1 MDAAPFPVRRLLERI
16 FSMPNDDLMTIWLC
30 VLEKVQE
37 SLSKLACEK
46 WLSPVKPIRLDDEA
60 LELAAPNDFV
70 CDWISGRYLPI
81 LEDAVKDVLGSP
93 RAIRLYSLDLPEDS
107 HEDAPTEES
116 DVPKKIQKAEKA
128 AKGRKKPEADA
139 RGEDASVQPSLLEAQ
154 EPESLSPSPK
164 SNGRG
169 KGVADLPSPI
179 APGDASTLNPKYT
192 FDTFVT
198 GKSNQ
203 LAHAASV
210 SVAENPGHGYN
221 PLFLYGGVG
230 LGKTHLMHAIGHRI
244 LANHPEMRVLYV
256 SSEKFTNELINSIR
270 DGHPEKFR
278 DKYRTIDVLMVDDI
292 QFISGKTSTQEEFF
306 HTFNTLHDAGKQII
320 LSSDRPPKE
329 VEKLEDRLRSR
340 FEWGLITDIQA
351 PDLETRI
358 AILRKKAMVDHLD
371 VPNDVMFSI
380 ANRIDTNIR
389 ELEGALTRVVAYASL
404 MRQPIT
410 TELAVQALK
419 DLFPDSGSK
428 EVTLEVIQEIVAS
441 YFQIQVSDL
450 HSKKRS
456 RSIAF
461 PRQVAMYLCREL
473 TESSLPAIGQFFG
486 GRDHTTVLH
495 AYDKIV
501 KEKATDDK
509 LEKTLQELVAR
520 IQKM

>member
-1 MDAAPFPVRRLLERI
+1 
-16 FSMPNDDLMTIWLC
+16 MPNPPEELQTTWLRI
-30 VLEKVQE
+30 LEKVQE
-37 SLSKLACEK
+37 SLSKVACEK
-46 WLSPVKPIRLDDEA
+46 WLAPVRPLRLNEA
-60 LELAAPNDFV
+60 ELELAAPNDFAK
-70 CDWISGRYLPI
+70 DWILNRYVPI
-81 LEDAVKDVLGSP
+81 LEDAVSDVLGSP
-93 RAIRLYSLDLPEDS
+93 RKITLISLDLPQATDEDAPEAERAVS
-107 HEDAPTEES
+107 RKVQKAERAAKSRRSSASADAVHEDAPVQTTLLDAVPDEEGLAAAGS
-116 DVPKKIQKAEKA
+116 PVKGARGKA
-128 AKGRKKPEADA
+128 A
-139 RGEDASVQPSLLEAQ
+139 
-154 EPESLSPSPK
+154 
-164 SNGRG
+164 
-169 KGVADLPSPI
+169 ADLPSPI

-192 FDTFVT
+192 FETFVT

-210 SVAENPGHGYN
+210 SVAENPGRGYN

-244 LANHPEMRVLYV
+244 LASHPEMRVLYV

-270 DGHPEKFR
+270 DGHPERFR

-306 HTFNTLHDAGKQII
+306 HTFNALHDAGKQII

-329 VEKLEDRLRSR
+329 VEKLEERLRSR

-358 AILRKKAMVDHLD
+358 AILRKKAMVDQID

-404 MRQPIT
+404 TKQPVT
-410 TELAVQALK
+410 TELVAEALK
-419 DLFPDSGSK
+419 DLFPAGGQR
-428 EVTLEVIQEIVAS
+428 EVTLEIIQEIVAS
-441 YFQIQVSDL
+441 YFQIPVDDL

-456 RSIAF
+456 RNIAF
-461 PRQVAMYLCREL
+461 PRQIAMYLCREL
-473 TESSLPAIGQFFG
+473 TESSLPSIGQFFG

-495 AYDKIV
+495 AYDKIKTE
-501 KEKATDDK
+501 KETDDK
-509 LEKTLQELVAR
+509 LGKILTELVAR

>member
-1 MDAAPFPVRRLLERI
+1 
-16 FSMPNDDLMTIWLC
+16 MPNPPEELQVTWLHI
-30 VLEKVQE
+30 LEKVQE
-37 SLSKLACEK
+37 SLSKSACEK
-46 WLSPVKPIRLDDEA
+46 WLAPVRPLRLDGGE
-60 LELAAPNDFV
+60 LELAAPNDFTK
-70 CDWISGRYLPI
+70 DWILNRYVPI
-81 LEDAVKDVLGSP
+81 LEDAVSDVLGSP
-93 RAIRLYSLDLPEDS
+93 RKITLISLDLPQATDEDAPEAERAVS
-107 HEDAPTEES
+107 RKVQKAERAAKGSRRSTAGVSADAVHEDAPVQTTLLSADDEEEAS
-116 DVPKKIQKAEKA
+116 ALSASSSGQG
-128 AKGRKKPEADA
+128 KGT
-139 RGEDASVQPSLLEAQ
+139 
-154 EPESLSPSPK
+154 
-164 SNGRG
+164 RG
-169 KGVADLPSPI
+169 KGAADLPSPI

-192 FDTFVT
+192 FETFVT

-210 SVAENPGHGYN
+210 SVAENPGRGYN

-244 LANHPEMRVLYV
+244 LASHPEMRVLYV

-270 DGHPEKFR
+270 DGHPERFR

-306 HTFNTLHDAGKQII
+306 HTFNALHDAGKQII

-329 VEKLEDRLRSR
+329 VEKLEERLRSR

-358 AILRKKAMVDHLD
+358 AILRKKAMVDQID

-404 MRQPIT
+404 TKQPVT
-410 TELAVQALK
+410 TELVAEALK
-419 DLFPDSGSK
+419 DLFPAGGER
-428 EVTLEVIQEIVAS
+428 EVTLEIIQEIVAS
-441 YFQIQVSDL
+441 YFQIPVDDL

-461 PRQVAMYLCREL
+461 PRQIAMYLCREL
-473 TESSLPAIGQFFG
+473 TESSLPSIGQFFG

-495 AYDKIV
+495 AYDKIKTE
-501 KEKATDDK
+501 KETDDK
-509 LEKTLQELVAR
+509 LAKILTELVAR

>member
-1 MDAAPFPVRRLLERI
+1 
-16 FSMPNDDLMTIWLC
+16 MPTKETDLKAIWLEI
-30 VLEKVQE
+30 LTKVQE
-37 SLSKLACEK
+37 SLSKVACEK
-46 WLSPVKPIRLDDEA
+46 WLLPVRPIRLDERT
-60 LELAAPNDFV
+60 LELAAPNDFSK
-70 CDWISGRYLPI
+70 DWIKDRYIPI
-81 LEDAVKDVLGSP
+81 LEDAVADVLGTP
-93 RAIRLYSLDLPEDS
+93 RSVELISLDLPAPSDEDQ
-107 HEDAPTEES
+107 PEETRTPRK
-116 DVPKKIQKAEKA
+116 VQKA
-128 AKGRKKPEADA
+128 AKAARSQRSSHRAAKGESIEQTTLLGDEGADA
-139 RGEDASVQPSLLEAQ
+139 APDATALSLPKDEWQEEAAAGEA
-154 EPESLSPSPK
+154 
-164 SNGRG
+164 NGRG
-169 KGVADLPSPI
+169 SHKYPSPI

-203 LAHAASV
+203 LAHAASI

-244 LANHPEMRVLYV
+244 LKNHPEMRVLYV

-292 QFISGKTSTQEEFF
+292 QFLSGKTSTQEEFF
-306 HTFNTLHDAGKQII
+306 HTFNALHDDNKQII

-329 VEKLEDRLRSR
+329 VEKLEERLRSR

-358 AILRKKAMVDHLD
+358 AILRKKAMVDNIE
-371 VPNDVMFSI
+371 VPNDVMFAI

-389 ELEGALTRVVAYASL
+389 ELEGALTRVCAYASL
-404 MRQPIT
+404 TKQPVT
-410 TELAVQALK
+410 TNVVSEALK
-419 DLFPDSGSK
+419 DLFPTSSSK
-428 EVTLEVIQEIVAS
+428 EITLEIIQEIVAA
-441 YFQIQVSDL
+441 YFKLQVEDL
-450 HSKKRS
+450 HAKKRS

-461 PRQVAMYLCREL
+461 PRQIAMYLCREL

-495 AYDKIV
+495 AYDKIK
-501 KEKATDDK
+501 KEKETDEK
-509 LEKTLQELVAR
+509 LNQTINELIAR